1 MDYLEFERELASLH
15 CGQLRLKP
23 PGENGMTEVAFGWF
37 GDLKRY
43 ITALETGYRVVCEA
57 LDGYRKQERTQYATS
72 GKLVRELQKKQ
83 WSEGACLG
91 YAVMGLRGAN
101 FKPDEAVR
109 VLEAMGEAMEL
120 YDLETAARAHQDL
133 IDGRREYEMPLHPS
147 PSATPSALGC
157 QLQEQ
162 SSGNGK
168 EIHNSPPDCCAQGEG
183 SVGDGGA
190 DCHGKHGGQ
199 GKREQRQQPGG
210 LLRAVADGYAGSDN
224 PCICAD
230 SGRPTPRNDR
240 DGGGGH
246 G

>member
-23 PGENGMTEVAFGWF
+23 PGENGMTEVAFGWI

-57 LDGYRKQERTQYATS
+57 LDGYRKQERTKYATS

-133 IDGRREYEMPLHPS
+133 IDGRREYEDAKWEAEPG
-147 PSATPSALGC
+147 TG
-157 QLQEQ
+157 
-162 SSGNGK
+162 
-168 EIHNSPPDCCAQGEG
+168 
-183 SVGDGGA
+183 VA
-190 DCHGKHGGQ
+190 DCRGKRGGQ
-199 GKREQRQQPGG
+199 G
-210 LLRAVADGYAGSDN
+210 
-224 PCICAD
+224 

-240 DGGGGH
+240 TGGRECYLIL
-246 G
+246 